1 MTEKQAKEKLIE
13 WCKKQVGY
21 HEGDNNW
28 NKYAGNADLITW
40 YGWRPQNQPWCDIF
54 VDSAFLNCFGLDR
67 AAMMTFQPIG
77 QGTALC
83 SASANYYKANSA
95 WFDKPEVGDQ
105 VFFNHSGGINHTGI
119 VIAVSG
125 GVVTTIEGNSS
136 DSVRQN
142 AYSIGASYIAGYGRP
157 KWSIVTDEKEKQEEK
172 ADNTPSNGEL
182 IIDDPPPE
190 HDIPAP
196 ADGFCIV
203 AVKLPV
209 VKYGDATVYV
219 RIMQTLLISKG
230 FSCGWMGA
238 DGEFGDKTKEGLK
251 KYQKQMKFK
260 EEMLDGVCGEKTW
273 AALLGVK

>member
-28 NKYAGNADLITW
+28 NKYADNADLIKW
-40 YGWRPQNQPWCDIF
+40 YGWKPQNQPWCDIF
-54 VDSAFLNCFGLDR
+54 ADSAYLNCFGLDK

-83 SASANYYKANSA
+83 SASANNYKANNA

-105 VFFNHSGGINHTGI
+105 AFFYHSGGINHTGI

-142 AYSIGASYIAGYGRP
+142 AYTIGSAYIAGYGRP
-157 KWSIVTDEKEKQEEK
+157 RWSIVTGEAE
-172 ADNTPSNGEL
+172 PSNGEMVV
-182 IIDDPPPE
+182 DEPT
-190 HDIPAP
+190 HNIPAP
-196 ADGFCIV
+196 ADGYCIV
-203 AVKLPV
+203 SVKLPV
-209 VKYGDATVYV
+209 VKYGDKSIYV
-219 RIMQTLLISKG
+219 RVMQSLLINSG
-230 FSCGWMGA
+230 YSCGWMGS
-238 DGEFGDKTKEGLK
+238 DGDYGDKTKAALQ
-251 KYQKQMKFK
+251 KYQKANKLK
-260 EEMLDGVCGEKTW
+260 ADGLCGEKTW